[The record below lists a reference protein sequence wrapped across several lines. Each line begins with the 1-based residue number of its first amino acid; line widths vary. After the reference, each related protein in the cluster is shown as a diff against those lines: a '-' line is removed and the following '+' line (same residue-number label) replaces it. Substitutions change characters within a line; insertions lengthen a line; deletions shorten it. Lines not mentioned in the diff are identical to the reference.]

1 LLSRDKS
8 YYDDFPIVGLNVG
21 GHSLFQSWKPG
32 EEISFSGQ
40 RQQCCVCFID
50 MMDSTKIASKLSST
64 QISKYYGFF
73 LNAMATIARNFGA
86 KIIKNAGDC
95 LIFYFPKTS
104 SSDNISTFREVLEC
118 GSTMIAAHKI
128 INAKMNEEE
137 LPVLNYRISAD
148 YGDVEF
154 AKSSSSQS
162 DDLFGSTINLC
173 AKINSKAPENGMV
186 IGSEL
191 YQIVKSLNTFT
202 FEKIEGFFVG
212 GESHYHAYIV
222 RNKEKRTILNPFKHY
237 PENESNNDLTEL

>member
-1 LLSRDKS
+1 LLFLDKS
-8 YYDDFPIVGLNVG
+8 YYDDFPIVGLNLR
-21 GHSLFQSWKPG
+21 GHSSFESWKPE

-50 MMDSTKIASKLSST
+50 MMDSTKTASKLSNT
-64 QISKYYGFF
+64 QIGKYYGFF

-104 SSDNISTFREVLEC
+104 SSENISTFKGVLDC
-118 GSTMIAAHKI
+118 GATMIAAHRF
-128 INAKMNEEE
+128 INAKMNEEK

-162 DDLFGSTINLC
+162 DDLFGSTP
-173 AKINSKAPENGMV
+173 ANGMV
-186 IGSEL
+186 IGSKL
-191 YQIVKSLNTFT
+191 YQIVKSLNNFT
-202 FEKIEGFFVG
+202 FEEIEGFSVEHG
-212 GESHYHAYIV
+212 SDYHAYIV
-222 RNKEKRTILNPFKHY
+222 INNEKKTVLNPFKHN
-237 PENESNNDLTEL
+237 PENESNNDQTQTER